1 MIMEEIKNEEIKKNE
16 NIDEKNQIKNSNK
29 KIALKKIFIFI
40 ICLVVIGIIFILY
53 WFLYGR
59 TIEDTDDAY
68 VNGSQNIITSQV
80 SGTINKLMIED
91 TQYVNKGDLLATVDD
106 IDYRLALENATASL
120 GKAIRYYSSLNSQVA
135 QLQKDVIA
143 KENTLKKAKTDYQ
156 IAKNSYEAGLASKHE
171 FLTAKDNLN
180 IAIAS
185 LEQSNSALDN
195 AITQVSSTS
204 IMTHPDVQ
212 QAITAYKKAYVDL
225 ERTKIYAPVSGVVA
239 KKAIFLGQEVAPS
252 QELLTIINLENTWAD
267 VNLKETQMKNVKVG
281 NKVTLVSDVNKKK
294 YSGYVQGI
302 SAGTGSSLSLLPA
315 QNATGNWI
323 KIVQRVPVRVHIDS
337 DSIKENGIIPIGSSM
352 KATVYLEKN
361 SDKIVPFQ
369 EKTSSL
375 YSIDEATID
384 EQVNN
389 IIKNNIQ

>member
-1 MIMEEIKNEEIKKNE
+1 MEEIKNEEIKKNE

-80 SGTINKLMIED
+80 SGTINKLMVED

-389 IIKNNIQ
+389 IIKNNVQ

>member
-1 MIMEEIKNEEIKKNE
+1 MEEIKKEEIKKTENSNE
-16 NIDEKNQIKNSNK
+16 NNETKNSNK
-29 KIALKKIFIFI
+29 KIALKKILTFI
-40 ICLVVIGIIFILY
+40 ICLVVIGVIFILY
-53 WFLYGR
+53 WALYGK

-106 IDYRLALENATASL
+106 IDYKLALENATASL
-120 GKAIRYYSSLNSQVA
+120 GKAIRYYSALSSQVT

-156 IAKNSYEAGLASKHE
+156 IAKSSYEAGLASKHE

-225 ERTKIYAPVSGVVA
+225 ERTKIYAPVSGIVA
-239 KKAIFLGQEVAPS
+239 KKAIFLGQEVTPS

-281 NKVTLVSDVNKKK
+281 NKVILVSDVNKKK

-323 KIVQRVPVRVHIDS
+323 KIVQRVPVRVHIDN

>member
-1 MIMEEIKNEEIKKNE
+1 MEEIKKEDIKKTENTNE
-16 NIDEKNQIKNSNK
+16 NNETKNSNK
-29 KIALKKIFIFI
+29 KIALKKILTFI
-40 ICLVVIGIIFILY
+40 ICLVVIGVLFILY
-53 WFLYGR
+53 WALYGR

-106 IDYRLALENATASL
+106 IDYKLALENATASL
-120 GKAIRYYSSLNSQVA
+120 GKAIRYYSALSSQVT

-156 IAKNSYEAGLASKHE
+156 IAKSSYEAGLASKHE

-225 ERTKIYAPVSGVVA
+225 ERTKIYAPVSGIVA
-239 KKAIFLGQEVAPS
+239 KKAIFLGQEVTPS

-281 NKVTLVSDVNKKK
+281 NKVILVSDVNKKK

-323 KIVQRVPVRVHIDS
+323 KIVQRVPVRVHIDN

>member
-1 MIMEEIKNEEIKKNE
+1 MEEIKNEEIKKNE

-40 ICLVVIGIIFILY
+40 ICLVVIGVIFILY
-53 WFLYGR
+53 WALYGR

-80 SGTINKLMIED
+80 SGTINKLMVED

-143 KENTLKKAKTDYQ
+143 KENRLKKAKTDYQ

>member
-1 MIMEEIKNEEIKKNE
+1 MEEIKNEEIKKNE

>member
-1 MIMEEIKNEEIKKNE
+1 MEEIKNEEIKKNE

-80 SGTINKLMIED
+80 SGTINKLMVED

-143 KENTLKKAKTDYQ
+143 KENALKKAKTDYQ

-225 ERTKIYAPVSGVVA
+225 ERTKIYAPVSGIVA

-281 NKVTLVSDVNKKK
+281 NKVILVSDVNKKK

-384 EQVNN
+384 EQINN
-389 IIKNNIQ
+389 IIKDNIQ

>member
-1 MIMEEIKNEEIKKNE
+1 MEEIKKEEIKKTENSNE
-16 NIDEKNQIKNSNK
+16 NNETKNSNK
-29 KIALKKIFIFI
+29 KIALKKILTFI
-40 ICLVVIGIIFILY
+40 ICLVVIGVIFILY
-53 WFLYGR
+53 WALYGK

-143 KENTLKKAKTDYQ
+143 KENRLKKAKIDYQ
-156 IAKNSYEAGLASKHE
+156 IVKNSYEAGLASKHE

-225 ERTKIYAPVSGVVA
+225 ERTKIYAPVSGIVA
-239 KKAIFLGQEVAPS
+239 KKAIFLGQEVTPS

-281 NKVTLVSDVNKKK
+281 NKVILVSDVNKKK

-389 IIKNNIQ
+389 IIKNNVQ

>member
-1 MIMEEIKNEEIKKNE
+1 MEEIKKEEIKKTENINE
-16 NIDEKNQIKNSNK
+16 NNQIKNSNK
-29 KIALKKIFIFI
+29 KIALKKMLTFI
-40 ICLVVIGIIFILY
+40 ICLVVIGVLFILY
-53 WFLYGR
+53 WALYGR

-91 TQYVNKGDLLATVDD
+91 TQYVNKGDLLATIDD

-225 ERTKIYAPVSGVVA
+225 ERTKIYAPVSGIVA

-281 NKVTLVSDVNKKK
+281 NKVILVSDVNKKK

-384 EQVNN
+384 EQINN
-389 IIKNNIQ
+389 IIKDNIQ

>member
-1 MIMEEIKNEEIKKNE
+1 MEEIKKEEIKKTENTNQNNE
-16 NIDEKNQIKNSNK
+16 TKNSNK
-29 KIALKKIFIFI
+29 KIALKKILTFI
-40 ICLVVIGIIFILY
+40 ICLVVIGVLFILY
-53 WFLYGR
+53 WALYGR

-106 IDYRLALENATASL
+106 IDYKLALENATASL
-120 GKAIRYYSSLNSQVA
+120 GKAIRYYSALNSQVT

-156 IAKNSYEAGLASKHE
+156 IAKSSYEAGLVSKHE

-225 ERTKIYAPVSGVVA
+225 ERTKIYAPVSGIVA

-281 NKVTLVSDVNKKK
+281 NKVILVSDVNKKK

-323 KIVQRVPVRVHIDS
+323 KIVQRVPVRVHIDN

-384 EQVNN
+384 KQVNN

>member
-1 MIMEEIKNEEIKKNE
+1 MEEIKKEEIKKTENSNE
-16 NIDEKNQIKNSNK
+16 NNETKNSNK
-29 KIALKKIFIFI
+29 KIALKKILTFI
-40 ICLVVIGIIFILY
+40 ICLVVIGVIFILY
-53 WFLYGR
+53 WALYGK

-106 IDYRLALENATASL
+106 IDYKLALENATASL
-120 GKAIRYYSSLNSQVA
+120 GKAIRYYSALSSQVT

-156 IAKNSYEAGLASKHE
+156 IAKSSYEAGLASKHE

-225 ERTKIYAPVSGVVA
+225 ERTKIYAPVSGIVA

-252 QELLTIINLENTWAD
+252 QELLTIINLESTWAD

-281 NKVTLVSDVNKKK
+281 NKVILVSDVNKKK

-323 KIVQRVPVRVHIDS
+323 KIVQRVPVRVHIDN

>member
-1 MIMEEIKNEEIKKNE
+1 MEEIKKIENSNE
-16 NIDEKNQIKNSNK
+16 NNETKNSNK
-29 KIALKKIFIFI
+29 KIALKKILTFI
-40 ICLVVIGIIFILY
+40 ICLVVIGVIFILY
-53 WFLYGR
+53 WALYGR

-80 SGTINKLMIED
+80 SGTINKLMVED

-281 NKVTLVSDVNKKK
+281 NKVILVSDVNKKK

>member
-1 MIMEEIKNEEIKKNE
+1 MEEIKKEEIKKTENSNE
-16 NIDEKNQIKNSNK
+16 NNETKNSNK
-29 KIALKKIFIFI
+29 KIALKKILTFI
-40 ICLVVIGIIFILY
+40 ICLVVIGVLFILY
-53 WFLYGR
+53 WALYGR

-91 TQYVNKGDLLATVDD
+91 TQYVNKGDLLATIDD
-106 IDYRLALENATASL
+106 IDYKLALENATASL
-120 GKAIRYYSSLNSQVA
+120 GKAIRYYSALSSQVT

-156 IAKNSYEAGLASKHE
+156 IAKSSYEAGLASKHE

-225 ERTKIYAPVSGVVA
+225 ERTKIYAPVSGIVA
-239 KKAIFLGQEVAPS
+239 KKAIFLGQEVTPS

-281 NKVTLVSDVNKKK
+281 NKVILVSDVNKKK

-323 KIVQRVPVRVHIDS
+323 KIVQRVPVRVHIDN

>member
-1 MIMEEIKNEEIKKNE
+1 MEEIKNEEIKKNE

-143 KENTLKKAKTDYQ
+143 KENRLKKAKTDYQ

-171 FLTAKDNLN
+171 FLTTKDNLN

-225 ERTKIYAPVSGVVA
+225 ERTKIYAPVSGVIA

-323 KIVQRVPVRVHIDS
+323 TIVQRVPVRVHIDS

-361 SDKIVPFQ
+361 SDNILPFQ

-389 IIKNNIQ
+389 IIKNNVQ

>member
-1 MIMEEIKNEEIKKNE
+1 MEEIKNEEIKKNE

-225 ERTKIYAPVSGVVA
+225 ERTKIYAPVSGIVA
-239 KKAIFLGQEVAPS
+239 KKAIFLGQEIAPS

-361 SDKIVPFQ
+361 SNKIVPFQ

>member
-1 MIMEEIKNEEIKKNE
+1 MEEIKNEEIKKNE

-40 ICLVVIGIIFILY
+40 ICLVVIGVIFILY
-53 WFLYGR
+53 WALYGR

-80 SGTINKLMIED
+80 SGTINKLMVED

-143 KENTLKKAKTDYQ
+143 KENRLKKAKTDYQ

-267 VNLKETQMKNVKVG
+267 VNLKETQMKNVKIG

-389 IIKNNIQ
+389 IIKNNVQ

>member
-1 MIMEEIKNEEIKKNE
+1 MEEIKNEEIKKNE

-40 ICLVVIGIIFILY
+40 ICLVVIGIIFIFY

-91 TQYVNKGDLLATVDD
+91 TQYVNKGDLLATIDD

-143 KENTLKKAKTDYQ
+143 KENALKKAKTDYQ

-225 ERTKIYAPVSGVVA
+225 ERTKIYAPVSGIVA

-384 EQVNN
+384 EQINN
-389 IIKNNIQ
+389 IIKDNIQ

>member
-1 MIMEEIKNEEIKKNE
+1 MEEIKNEEIKKNE

-40 ICLVVIGIIFILY
+40 ICLVVIGIIFIFY

-143 KENTLKKAKTDYQ
+143 KENALKKAKTDYQ

-225 ERTKIYAPVSGVVA
+225 ERTKIYAPVSGIVA

-384 EQVNN
+384 EQINN
-389 IIKNNIQ
+389 IIKDNIQ

>member
-1 MIMEEIKNEEIKKNE
+1 MEEIKKEEIKKTENTNE
-16 NIDEKNQIKNSNK
+16 NNETKNSNK
-29 KIALKKIFIFI
+29 KIALKKILTFI
-40 ICLVVIGIIFILY
+40 ICLVIIGVLFILY
-53 WFLYGR
+53 WALYGR

-106 IDYRLALENATASL
+106 IDYKLALENATASL
-120 GKAIRYYSSLNSQVA
+120 GKAIRYYSALNSQVT

-156 IAKNSYEAGLASKHE
+156 IAKSSYEAGLASKHE

-225 ERTKIYAPVSGVVA
+225 ERTKIYAPVSGIVA

-267 VNLKETQMKNVKVG
+267 VNLKETQMKNVKIG
-281 NKVTLVSDVNKKK
+281 NKVILVSDVNKKK

-323 KIVQRVPVRVHIDS
+323 KIVQRVPVRVHIDN

-361 SDKIVPFQ
+361 SNKIVPFQ

-375 YSIDEATID
+375 YSIDEATIN

>member
-1 MIMEEIKNEEIKKNE
+1 MEEIKNEEIKKNE

-40 ICLVVIGIIFILY
+40 ICLVVIGVIFILY
-53 WFLYGR
+53 WALYGR

-80 SGTINKLMIED
+80 SGTINKLMVED

-143 KENTLKKAKTDYQ
+143 KENRLKKAKTDYQ

-389 IIKNNIQ
+389 IIKNNVQ

>member
-1 MIMEEIKNEEIKKNE
+1 MEEIKKEEIKKTENSNE
-16 NIDEKNQIKNSNK
+16 NNETKNSNK
-29 KIALKKIFIFI
+29 KIALKKILTFI
-40 ICLVVIGIIFILY
+40 ICLVVIGVIFILY
-53 WFLYGR
+53 WALYGK

-106 IDYRLALENATASL
+106 IDYKLALENATASL
-120 GKAIRYYSSLNSQVA
+120 GKAIRYYSALSSQVT

-156 IAKNSYEAGLASKHE
+156 IAKSSYEAGLASKHE

-185 LEQSNSALDN
+185 LEQSNSALNN

-225 ERTKIYAPVSGVVA
+225 ERTKIYAPVSGIVA
-239 KKAIFLGQEVAPS
+239 KKAIFLGQEVTPS

-281 NKVTLVSDVNKKK
+281 NKVILVSDVNKKK

-323 KIVQRVPVRVHIDS
+323 KIVQRVPVRVHIDN

>member
-1 MIMEEIKNEEIKKNE
+1 MIMEEIKKIENSNE
-16 NIDEKNQIKNSNK
+16 NNETKNSNK
-29 KIALKKIFIFI
+29 KIALKKILTFI
-40 ICLVVIGIIFILY
+40 ICLVVIGVIFILY
-53 WFLYGR
+53 WALYGR

-80 SGTINKLMIED
+80 SGTINKLMVED

-143 KENTLKKAKTDYQ
+143 KENRLKKAKTDYQ

>member
-1 MIMEEIKNEEIKKNE
+1 MEEIKNEEIKKNE

-40 ICLVVIGIIFILY
+40 ICLVAIGIIFILY

-80 SGTINKLMIED
+80 SGTINKLMVED
-91 TQYVNKGDLLATVDD
+91 TQYVNKGDLLATIDD

-143 KENTLKKAKTDYQ
+143 KENRLKKAKTDYQ

-389 IIKNNIQ
+389 IIKNNVQ

>member
-1 MIMEEIKNEEIKKNE
+1 MEEIKKEEIKKTENTNE
-16 NIDEKNQIKNSNK
+16 NNEIKNSNK
-29 KIALKKIFIFI
+29 KIALKKILTFI
-40 ICLVVIGIIFILY
+40 ICLVVIGVIFILY
-53 WFLYGR
+53 WVLYGR

-80 SGTINKLMIED
+80 SGTINKLMVED

-106 IDYRLALENATASL
+106 IDYKLALENATASL
-120 GKAIRYYSSLNSQVA
+120 GKAIRYYSALNSQVT

-156 IAKNSYEAGLASKHE
+156 IAKSSYEAGLASKHE

-225 ERTKIYAPVSGVVA
+225 ERTKIYAPVSGIVA
-239 KKAIFLGQEVAPS
+239 KKAIFLGQEVTPS

-281 NKVTLVSDVNKKK
+281 NKVILVSDVNKKK

-323 KIVQRVPVRVHIDS
+323 KIVQRVPVRVHIDN

-389 IIKNNIQ
+389 IIKNNVQ

>member
-1 MIMEEIKNEEIKKNE
+1 MEEIKKTENTNE
-16 NIDEKNQIKNSNK
+16 NNETKNSNK
-29 KIALKKIFIFI
+29 KIALKKILTFI
-40 ICLVVIGIIFILY
+40 ICLIVIGVLFILY
-53 WFLYGR
+53 WALYGR

-106 IDYRLALENATASL
+106 IDYKLALENATASL
-120 GKAIRYYSSLNSQVA
+120 GKAIRYYSALNSQVT

-156 IAKNSYEAGLASKHE
+156 IAKSSYEAGLASKHE

-185 LEQSNSALDN
+185 LEQSNSALNN

-225 ERTKIYAPVSGVVA
+225 EKTKIYAPVSGIVA

-281 NKVTLVSDVNKKK
+281 NKVILVSDVNKKK

-337 DSIKENGIIPIGSSM
+337 DSIKENGIILLV
-352 KATVYLEKN
+352 AL
-361 SDKIVPFQ
+361 
-369 EKTSSL
+369 
-375 YSIDEATID
+375 
-384 EQVNN
+384 
-389 IIKNNIQ
+389 

>member
-1 MIMEEIKNEEIKKNE
+1 MCIR
-16 NIDEKNQIKNSNK
+16 DS
-29 KIALKKIFIFI
+29 
-40 ICLVVIGIIFILY
+40 
-53 WFLYGR
+53 
-59 TIEDTDDAY
+59 AY

-80 SGTINKLMIED
+80 SGTINKLMVED

-143 KENTLKKAKTDYQ
+143 KENRLKKAKIDYQ

-212 QAITAYKKAYVDL
+212 QAITA
-225 ERTKIYAPVSGVVA
+225 
-239 KKAIFLGQEVAPS
+239 
-252 QELLTIINLENTWAD
+252 
-267 VNLKETQMKNVKVG
+267 
-281 NKVTLVSDVNKKK
+281 
-294 YSGYVQGI
+294 
-302 SAGTGSSLSLLPA
+302 LSL
-315 QNATGNWI
+315 I
-323 KIVQRVPVRVHIDS
+323 HI
-337 DSIKENGIIPIGSSM
+337 
-352 KATVYLEKN
+352 
-361 SDKIVPFQ
+361 
-369 EKTSSL
+369 
-375 YSIDEATID
+375 
-384 EQVNN
+384 
-389 IIKNNIQ
+389 

>member
-1 MIMEEIKNEEIKKNE
+1 MEEIKKEEIKKIENTNQNNE
-16 NIDEKNQIKNSNK
+16 TKNSNK
-29 KIALKKIFIFI
+29 KIALKKILTFI
-40 ICLVVIGIIFILY
+40 ICLVVIGVLFILY
-53 WFLYGR
+53 WALYGR

-106 IDYRLALENATASL
+106 IDYKLALENATASL
-120 GKAIRYYSSLNSQVA
+120 GKAIRYYSALSSQVT

-156 IAKNSYEAGLASKHE
+156 IAKSSYEAGLVSKHE

-225 ERTKIYAPVSGVVA
+225 ERTKIYAPVSGIVA
-239 KKAIFLGQEVAPS
+239 KKAIFLGQEIAPS

-281 NKVTLVSDVNKKK
+281 NKVILVSDVNKKK

-323 KIVQRVPVRVHIDS
+323 KIVQRVPVRVHIDN

-375 YSIDEATID
+375 YSIDEVIID

>member
-1 MIMEEIKNEEIKKNE
+1 MEEIKNEEIKKNE

-40 ICLVVIGIIFILY
+40 ICLVVIGVIFILY

-80 SGTINKLMIED
+80 SGTINKLMVED

-171 FLTAKDNLN
+171 FLTTKDNLN

>member
-1 MIMEEIKNEEIKKNE
+1 MEEIKKEEIKKTENINE
-16 NIDEKNQIKNSNK
+16 NNETKNSNK
-29 KIALKKIFIFI
+29 KIALKKILTFI
-40 ICLVVIGIIFILY
+40 ICLIVIGVLFILY
-53 WFLYGR
+53 WALYGR

-106 IDYRLALENATASL
+106 IDYKLALENATASL
-120 GKAIRYYSSLNSQVA
+120 GKAIRYYSALNSQVT

-156 IAKNSYEAGLASKHE
+156 IAKSSYEAGLASKHE
-171 FLTAKDNLN
+171 FLAAKDNLN

-225 ERTKIYAPVSGVVA
+225 ERTKIYAPVSGIVA

-252 QELLTIINLENTWAD
+252 QELLTIINLESTWAD

-281 NKVTLVSDVNKKK
+281 NKVILVSDVNKKK

-323 KIVQRVPVRVHIDS
+323 KIVQRVPVRVHIDN

-361 SDKIVPFQ
+361 SNKIVPFQ

>member
-1 MIMEEIKNEEIKKNE
+1 MEEIKKEEIKKTENSNE
-16 NIDEKNQIKNSNK
+16 NNETKNSNK
-29 KIALKKIFIFI
+29 KIALKKILTFI
-40 ICLVVIGIIFILY
+40 ICLIVIGVLFILY
-53 WFLYGR
+53 WALYGR

-106 IDYRLALENATASL
+106 IDYKLALENATASL
-120 GKAIRYYSSLNSQVA
+120 GKAIRYYSALNSQVT

-156 IAKNSYEAGLASKHE
+156 ITKSSYEAGLASKHE

-225 ERTKIYAPVSGVVA
+225 ERTKIYAPVSGIVA

-281 NKVTLVSDVNKKK
+281 NKVILVSDVNKKK

-323 KIVQRVPVRVHIDS
+323 KIVQRVPVRIHIDS

-361 SDKIVPFQ
+361 SNKIVPFQ

>member
-1 MIMEEIKNEEIKKNE
+1 MEEIKKEEIKKTENSNE
-16 NIDEKNQIKNSNK
+16 NNETKNSNK
-29 KIALKKIFIFI
+29 KIALKKILTFI
-40 ICLVVIGIIFILY
+40 ICLVVIGVLFILY
-53 WFLYGR
+53 WALYGK

-106 IDYRLALENATASL
+106 IDYKLALENATASL
-120 GKAIRYYSSLNSQVA
+120 GKAIRYYSALSSQVT

-156 IAKNSYEAGLASKHE
+156 IAKSSYEAGLASKHE

-225 ERTKIYAPVSGVVA
+225 ERTKIYAPVSGIVA
-239 KKAIFLGQEVAPS
+239 KKAIFLGQEVASS

-281 NKVTLVSDVNKKK
+281 NKVILVSDVNKKK

-323 KIVQRVPVRVHIDS
+323 KIVQRVPVRVHIDN

>member
-1 MIMEEIKNEEIKKNE
+1 MEEIKKEEIKKTENINE
-16 NIDEKNQIKNSNK
+16 NNQIKNSNK
-29 KIALKKIFIFI
+29 KIALKKILTFI
-40 ICLVVIGIIFILY
+40 ICLVVIGVLFILY
-53 WFLYGR
+53 WALYGR

-80 SGTINKLMIED
+80 SGTINKLMI
-91 TQYVNKGDLLATVDD
+91 D

-225 ERTKIYAPVSGVVA
+225 ERTKIYAPVSGIVA

-281 NKVTLVSDVNKKK
+281 NKVILVSDVNKKK

-384 EQVNN
+384 EQINN
-389 IIKNNIQ
+389 IIKDNIQ

>member
-1 MIMEEIKNEEIKKNE
+1 MEEIKNEEIKKNE

-29 KIALKKIFIFI
+29 KIALKKILTFI
-40 ICLVVIGIIFILY
+40 ICLVVIGVIFILY
-53 WFLYGR
+53 WALYGK

-143 KENTLKKAKTDYQ
+143 KENRLKKAKIDYQ

-389 IIKNNIQ
+389 IIKNNVQ

>member
-1 MIMEEIKNEEIKKNE
+1 MEEIKNEEIKKNE

-80 SGTINKLMIED
+80 SGTINKLMVED

-143 KENTLKKAKTDYQ
+143 KENRLKKAKTDYQ

-225 ERTKIYAPVSGVVA
+225 ERTKIYAPVSGIVA

-323 KIVQRVPVRVHIDS
+323 KIVQRIPVRVHIDS

-361 SDKIVPFQ
+361 SDNILPFQ

>member
-1 MIMEEIKNEEIKKNE
+1 MEEIKNEEIKKNE

-40 ICLVVIGIIFILY
+40 IYLVAIGVIFILY

-80 SGTINKLMIED
+80 SGTINKLMVED
-91 TQYVNKGDLLATVDD
+91 TQYVNKGDLLATIDD

-225 ERTKIYAPVSGVVA
+225 ERTKIYAPVSGIVA

-281 NKVTLVSDVNKKK
+281 NKVILVSDVNKKK

-384 EQVNN
+384 EQINN
-389 IIKNNIQ
+389 IIKDNIQ

>member
-1 MIMEEIKNEEIKKNE
+1 MEEIKNEEIKKNE

-40 ICLVVIGIIFILY
+40 ICLVVIGVIFILY

-80 SGTINKLMIED
+80 SGTINKLMVED

-156 IAKNSYEAGLASKHE
+156 IAKSSYEAGLASKHE

-225 ERTKIYAPVSGVVA
+225 ERTKIYAPISGIVA

-267 VNLKETQMKNVKVG
+267 VNLKETQIKNVKVG

-323 KIVQRVPVRVHIDS
+323 KIVQRIPVRVHIDS

-375 YSIDEATID
+375 YSLDEATID
-384 EQVNN
+384 KQVNN

>member
-1 MIMEEIKNEEIKKNE
+1 MEEIKKEEIKKTENSNE
-16 NIDEKNQIKNSNK
+16 NNETKNSNK
-29 KIALKKIFIFI
+29 KIALKKILTFI
-40 ICLVVIGIIFILY
+40 ICLVVIGVIFILY
-53 WFLYGR
+53 WALYGK

-143 KENTLKKAKTDYQ
+143 KENRLKKAKIDYQ

-281 NKVTLVSDVNKKK
+281 NKVILVSDVNKKK

-323 KIVQRVPVRVHIDS
+323 KIVQRVPVRVHIDN